1 MANKTI
7 AIAEWL
13 FMLCIL
19 VASLPPS
26 RRARGQSIFGE
37 GMARPFHQL
46 FVAVT
51 FTLTLRSLFLPDQ
64 RFGNQGADLG
74 GVLIYVYY
82 AWVAVESLLMS
93 FLKLCMPYILQC
105 HLSTVIN
112 IAPGRNLQMW
122 LFLVLAMDAVAVL
135 LSAHVSPNFWSIKRL
150 GDGLMAIPRIKTL
163 QSYQRVMA
171 VRSNQPSLLVDMLM
185 RIEICLFVAILGAS
199 AAYATESHSAAADP
213 NEDWLVAIKIMS
225 IFLGYTA
232 LMVHA
237 LLLNCLD
244 EGYNRSCSMPEETRG
259 EEGDVEYE
267 VGDTSDLLVPVV
279 RKF

>member
-13 FMLCIL
+13 FMLFIL
-19 VASLPPS
+19 VASLPP
-26 RRARGQSIFGE
+26 RRTRGQSIFGE

-46 FVAVT
+46 FVAVSC
-51 FTLTLRSLFLPDQ
+51 TLTLRSLFLPDQ

-74 GVLIYVYY
+74 GVLTYVYY
-82 AWVAVESLLMS
+82 AWVAVESLSLS
-93 FLKLCMPYILQC
+93 FLNFCMPYILQR

-112 IAPGRNLQMW
+112 ITPGRNLQMW
-122 LFLVLAMDAVAVL
+122 LFSVLAMDAVAVL

-150 GDGLMAIPRIKTL
+150 GDGLMVIPRVKTL
-163 QSYQRVMA
+163 QSYQRVVGA
-171 VRSNQPSLLVDMLM
+171 RSNQPSLLVDMLI
-185 RIEICLFVAILGAS
+185 RIEMCLFVAILGAS
-199 AAYATESHSAAADP
+199 GAYAIESHSAIADP
-213 NEDWLVAIKIMS
+213 NDWLVGIKIMS

-244 EGYNRSCSMPEETRG
+244 DGYNRSCSMPEEMRG

-267 VGDTSDLLVPVV
+267 VGDTSSLIVPVV